1 MIHFLR
7 GVLAR
12 KTDSLAVID
21 INGVGFEVWIPLM
34 TYHALPKV
42 GEECMLHTMML
53 VREDDIRLF
62 GFSSPEEREL
72 FRLFLGLQGVGTKM
86 AMDILS
92 YISQEQLVET
102 IQRNDLTI
110 LCQVPGVGKKRAE
123 KILFEL
129 QRINNPILHSTA
141 FRKEQSTESIAP
153 TSSNAQEA
161 VEALLALGMKIAEA
175 QKAVQAAQSEL
186 DENVSVSELIKVALR
201 NR

>member
-7 GVLAR
+7 GVLAQ
-12 KTDSLAVID
+12 KTDSKAVID

-42 GEECMLHTMML
+42 GEECMLHTMMI

-62 GFSSPEEREL
+62 GFSTPDEREL

-92 YISQEQLVET
+92 HVSQEQLIET
-102 IQRNDLTI
+102 IQRNELSI

-129 QRINNPILHSTA
+129 QRVNNPILHTPINRSAVSEESFVPST
-141 FRKEQSTESIAP
+141 SV
-153 TSSNAQEA
+153 AQEA
-161 VEALLALGMKIAEA
+161 VEALLALGMKLPEA
-175 QKAVQAAQSEL
+175 QKAVKAAQSEL
-186 DENVSVSELIKVALR
+186 DDNADISVLIKVALR